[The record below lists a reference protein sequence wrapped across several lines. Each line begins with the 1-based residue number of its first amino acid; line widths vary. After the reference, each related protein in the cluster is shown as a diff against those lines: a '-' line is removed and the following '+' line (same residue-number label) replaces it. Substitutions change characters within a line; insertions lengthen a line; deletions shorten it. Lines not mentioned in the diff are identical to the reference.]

1 MPGVSQRICIVDT
14 SLVAGALACHQE
26 ALMRGTVTEWGNS
39 AAVRIPIAVMKE
51 ARLSIDQAV
60 DVRAER
66 GRIIIAPVQEINPE
80 ELLAGITDENL
91 HDEVSFGMQLGK
103 EAH

>member
-1 MPGVSQRICIVDT
+1 MPGGSQRICIVDT
-14 SLVAGALACHQE
+14 SLVAGARACHQE
-26 ALMRGTVTEWGNS
+26 SLMRGKKWGNS
-39 AAVRIPIAVMKE
+39 AAVRIPTSVMNE
-51 ARLSIDQAV
+51 ARLSISQAV
-60 DVRAER
+60 DIRAER
-66 GRIIIAPVQEINPE
+66 GRIIIEPVQEINLE